1 MTKILISKSHNKP
14 KEEVDKLIEAL
25 QVDLA
30 DKYGLVSKRQG
41 DCVNF
46 KGSGINGTLTIEHNE
61 VNIDLKL
68 GMMMSMLAGKIK
80 PALKSKLDKYLD
92 D

>member
-41 DCVNF
+41 DQVSF
-46 KGSGINGTLTIEHNE
+46 KGSGINGTLSMQENR
-61 VNIDLKL
+61 VKIDLKL
-68 GMMMSMLAGKIK
+68 GMMMGMLARKIE